1 MIVRR
6 FLQWV
11 RTAAP
16 GDRAEA
22 TGALARA
29 YLYSDFSEHDRKAAQ
44 AALTLMLDDR
54 APVVRRALAEALGR
68 SADAPHDIILALAH
82 DAADIAAIVV
92 ERSPVLLEIE
102 LIEIVRAGRP
112 GLRAAVAARPWVP
125 ESVSAVIIEVAD
137 AEVCRVLIENEGA
150 DIDEAALE
158 RLIARHGHVGTIR
171 EILLA
176 RADLTPRLRQS
187 LVAKTAG
194 ALAVFVSERAWL
206 EPAAAARVARE
217 ACERTTVTIARS
229 AEGDEALELVRH
241 LRATEQLTAG
251 LLLRALLGGNR
262 ALFEAALAELS
273 GFRLSRV
280 AAILDDRSFATFTP
294 LYLKAGLPAS
304 AEPLFRAV
312 LAALHEVGTA
322 HDPLAAAQLR
332 RRMVERVLTHYRGN
346 DPRQLDS
353 YFALLRR
360 YAAEAAREEAR
371 AFTADLQDAD
381 LHEADLEEAA

>member
-11 RTAAP
+11 RTAPP

-29 YLYSDFSEHDRKAAQ
+29 YLYSEFSEHDRKASQ
-44 AALTLMLDDR
+44 AALMLMLDDR

-68 SADAPHDIILALAH
+68 SAEAPHDIILALAH
-82 DAADIAAIVV
+82 DAPDIAAIVV

-102 LIEIVRAGRP
+102 LIEVVRAGRP

-150 DIDEAALE
+150 DIDEPSLE
-158 RLIARHGHVGTIR
+158 RLIARHGQIGVIR
-171 EILLA
+171 ERLLA
-176 RADLTPRLRQS
+176 RPDLTPALRQA
-187 LVAKTAG
+187 LAAKTAG

-206 EPAAAARVARE
+206 EPAAAVRMARE
-217 ACERTTVTIARS
+217 ACERSTVTIAQS
-229 AEGDEALELVRH
+229 AEGTEALELVRH
-241 LRATEQLTAG
+241 LRDTEQLTAG
-251 LLLRALLGGNR
+251 LLLRALLAGNR
-262 ALFEAALAELS
+262 VLFEAALAELS
-273 GFRLSRV
+273 GFRPARV

-304 AEPLFRAV
+304 AEPLFRAAM
-312 LAALHEVGTA
+312 AAMHEMGCA
-322 HDPLAAAQLR
+322 RDPLAAAQLR

-360 YAAEAAREEAR
+360 YASEAAREEAR
-371 AFTADLQDAD
+371 AFTADL
-381 LHEADLEEAA
+381 EEAA